1 MWPKLWKK
9 QMLCSLQKHFL
20 VYDGKIFAGGG
31 IPFHMGYME
40 AEGFLTKAYI
50 LVILYFKMMQA
61 PQTEACSDE
70 TGTFLMKKK
79 I

>member
-1 MWPKLWKK
+1 MEK

-20 VYDGKIFAGGG
+20 VDDGKIVVGGDPFSYG
-31 IPFHMGYME
+31 IYGS
-40 AEGFLTKAYI
+40 EGFLTKAYI

-70 TGTFLMKKK
+70 TGTFLMKK